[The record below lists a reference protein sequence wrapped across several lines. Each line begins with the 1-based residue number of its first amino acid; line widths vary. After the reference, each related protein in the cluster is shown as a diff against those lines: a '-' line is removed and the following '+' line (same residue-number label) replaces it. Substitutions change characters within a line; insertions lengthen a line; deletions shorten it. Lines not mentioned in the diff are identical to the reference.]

1 MFDFQILSLNLIP
14 DWVGYILFYQSIEP
28 IAQYEKSALLLKSI
42 IQILGIYEFVLWII
56 AIFGITMDI
65 YVVQIIVI
73 ALSLY
78 FQFQLLSN
86 IADISVKHHSLLTS
100 QIRMLRNIKTLCCTI
115 AVLPIDWERYSTISF
130 LFIVFNIFIS
140 LWLCVVLFSYAKEER
155 K

>member
-42 IQILGIYEFVLWII
+42 IQILGIYEFILWII

-100 QIRMLRNIKTLCCTI
+100 RIRMLRNIKTLCCTI
-115 AVLPIDWERYSTISF
+115 AVLPID
-130 LFIVFNIFIS
+130 
-140 LWLCVVLFSYAKEER
+140 
-155 K
+155 